1 MSAQSF
7 LMIPDSVGD
16 RILLFDSNDGSLIDD
31 NFIDGSETGDGIFQT
46 PINAIQVNQ
55 EIWVSDQVADAIFR
69 FDLQGNYL
77 SIVNDNDGDGDTD
90 NLDNIRGIE
99 FINGLVY
106 VANSGSDNDAFG
118 DGEVVVVF
126 DAAGNNLGFFDT
138 GDPYDIRA
146 YNGELLINDI
156 NSEDDGGEDI
166 DRYSIDGVNSTL
178 LGTFHQSDG
187 ETGID
192 FPQQMT
198 LRESNG
204 NVLVGGFSAPGGVY
218 EYDVNGNQVN
228 LFDADAGFANRLR
241 AAYELE
247 NGNIIWSGGDGVIV
261 TNPETGEDTDIYTV
275 NNLDFRPSARYI
287 EQLIIPGEDVNLD
300 GAIFLADQTLD
311 KLFLTQDLSG
321 DGDANDSLEVSVYF
335 DETNASGL
343 SEPTGN
349 IFTVLQAKDGSVF
362 YGDGDTDSVYRLID
376 SNQDGDALDAG
387 EANIWFSADNA
398 NNFPLLTP
406 NGLAQGNDGAIYI
419 VEADTR
425 STPNGDFVYRTQDL
439 NQDGDANDA
448 GESSIWLDLKAL
460 NPSSSPF
467 EITFINDVAYII
479 DSVGIDTNVIYRA
492 EDTDGSGSIE
502 AGEVTVLVDETT
514 APIDFALASDG
525 SSLFT
530 LELLDNDGPQSVFKI
545 EDGETITATEVWNST
560 ALPEGYEL
568 FAAFSIASGPG
579 GELAITSNGDA
590 NEDNVFRLLDLN
602 DDGDYFDDGE
612 TIPYLSRLLTST
624 VPERARV
631 VEYAREPEVVEEQP
645 TPVFGTINADTIEVE
660 GSNQLIFGGDSDDLI
675 DASISSEGNN
685 RIYASSGND
694 TVILGASDRIIGGA
708 GDDKFFVTSSGD
720 NVITGGA
727 GADQFW
733 IATAEIPDTVSTFE
747 ITANDAYFTFG
758 GDVSESSDRR
768 LLSDKATVIGF
779 EGLDTIS
786 FLQFDLSDLPV
797 DEIQSNL
804 IEANLT
810 LEYDSDLAGTL
821 IPATAERPVSVSAYE
836 ITAPFDNVNGNV
848 DDINYG
854 VDGNNAVATTIV
866 GDDGIYNWDV
876 TELVNDELLGSN
888 TGVNVALSGVFGNE
902 NIDDRNSYASFYPAG
917 ATDGLAP
924 TLVIETQAV
933 NVITDF
939 TSGED
944 VLGIAGLGIGFN
956 NLSITQQE
964 DNTLIAVNGSD
975 LAILEGINADSLST
989 DNFVFS

>member
-1 MSAQSF
+1 
-7 LMIPDSVGD
+7 
-16 RILLFDSNDGSLIDD
+16 
-31 NFIDGSETGDGIFQT
+31 
-46 PINAIQVNQ
+46 
-55 EIWVSDQVADAIFR
+55 
-69 FDLQGNYL
+69 
-77 SIVNDNDGDGDTD
+77 
-90 NLDNIRGIE
+90 
-99 FINGLVY
+99 
-106 VANSGSDNDAFG
+106 
-118 DGEVVVVF
+118 
-126 DAAGNNLGFFDT
+126 
-138 GDPYDIRA
+138 
-146 YNGELLINDI
+146 
-156 NSEDDGGEDI
+156 
-166 DRYSIDGVNSTL
+166 
-178 LGTFHQSDG
+178 
-187 ETGID
+187 
-192 FPQQMT
+192 
-198 LRESNG
+198 
-204 NVLVGGFSAPGGVY
+204 
-218 EYDVNGNQVN
+218 
-228 LFDADAGFANRLR
+228 
-241 AAYELE
+241 
-247 NGNIIWSGGDGVIV
+247 
-261 TNPETGEDTDIYTV
+261 
-275 NNLDFRPSARYI
+275 
-287 EQLIIPGEDVNLD
+287 
-300 GAIFLADQTLD
+300 
-311 KLFLTQDLSG
+311 
-321 DGDANDSLEVSVYF
+321 
-335 DETNASGL
+335 
-343 SEPTGN
+343 
-349 IFTVLQAKDGSVF
+349 
-362 YGDGDTDSVYRLID
+362 
-376 SNQDGDALDAG
+376 
-387 EANIWFSADNA
+387 
-398 NNFPLLTP
+398 
-406 NGLAQGNDGAIYI
+406 
-419 VEADTR
+419 
-425 STPNGDFVYRTQDL
+425 DL